1 MGVDD
6 KDRNSKKGKKDTQ
19 HSSGL
24 GRPQN
29 QKNTNR
35 NSSHVE
41 EYFSTSVERALS
53 SSLKMGMISL
63 VIFASVTLLFMCAA
77 HVPRTPGNDL
87 QQLTR
92 NFTVEEFTRKCPD
105 TLPPHFLSNLNKL
118 GHNLQVIRDHINKP
132 IIVISGYRSFRCNT
146 RVKGAKYSQHMHAK
160 AADIVVK
167 GMAHRDLQRVILKL
181 IREKKISEGGVGF
194 YRTHVHYDIRGS
206 RSRWHKII
214 DKFVHVL
221 ERFTDEGG

>member
-1 MGVDD
+1 LGVDD
-6 KDRNSKKGKKDTQ
+6 KDRNSKEGKKDTQ

-24 GRPQN
+24 GCPQN
-29 QKNTNR
+29 QKDTSR
-35 NSSHVE
+35 NSSHME
-41 EYFSTSVERALS
+41 KHFATSIERALS
-53 SSLKMGMISL
+53 SSLKVGVISL
-63 VIFASVTLLFMCAA
+63 TIFAFGMLFFVCAA
-77 HVPRTPGNDL
+77 HTPVVDR
-87 QQLTR
+87 QHLTR
-92 NFTVEEFTRKCPD
+92 NFIVEEFTYKCED
-105 TLPPHFLSNLNKL
+105 ALPVRFQSNLSEL
-118 GHNLQVIRDHINKP
+118 SRNLQVIRNHIQKP

-146 RVKGAKYSQHMHAK
+146 RVKGAKNSQHMDAK

-214 DKFVHVL
+214 DKFIHVI
-221 ERFTDEGG
+221 EHFSDEGG